1 MSQIVVLYDKE
12 DVIQFNRNYKDS
24 KNIFLFSPGL
34 EFYLENKNN
43 INIYKPKFSSQSD
56 QKKIIE
62 NSKAIHKNFKKY
74 PYYKKFRQWYY

>member
-34 EFYLENKNN
+34 EFYLENK
-43 INIYKPKFSSQSD
+43 K
-56 QKKIIE
+56 
-62 NSKAIHKNFKKY
+62 
-74 PYYKKFRQWYY
+74 

>member
-43 INIYKPKFSSQSD
+43 INITLMKWCV
-56 QKKIIE
+56 
-62 NSKAIHKNFKKY
+62 
-74 PYYKKFRQWYY
+74 RL

>member
-12 DVIQFNRNYKDS
+12 DVIQFNKSNKNS

-43 INIYKPKFSSQSD
+43 VNIYKPEFSSQLN
-56 QKKIIE
+56 QKK
-62 NSKAIHKNFKKY
+62 
-74 PYYKKFRQWYY
+74 

>member
-43 INIYKPKFSSQSD
+43 INIYKPELNSHLSQ
-56 QKKIIE
+56 KIIE
-62 NSKAIHKNFKKY
+62 NSKEILKNFLKI
-74 PYYKKFRQWYY
+74 FIL